1 MARTATA
8 LIAIGFLGTAGVHTH
23 AKGVVMQRNLS
34 LALARTIADATL
46 AECQA
51 KGFHTSVAVVDRSG
65 QPLVLLRDVLLVA
78 SLAVLLAAFGERTRV
93 SSTDTR

>member
-1 MARTATA
+1 MARTAAA
-8 LIAIGFLGTAGVHTH
+8 LIALGFLGMAGVHTH
-23 AKGVVMQRNLS
+23 AQGVVMQRNLS

-65 QPLVLLRDVLLVA
+65 
-78 SLAVLLAAFGERTRV
+78 
-93 SSTDTR
+93 